1 MPETSSKK
9 SAAMDPA
16 LPEKKRGRR
25 RLIGALALFV
35 GAAVILSIVF
45 DHEPKPVS
53 PDLQLKIPPRDK
65 SPVAVAAPTDPN
77 QAIASNLPVAVTVPT
92 ETAPPKTEIAAQDT
106 GKAADAIAPTA
117 SGAPVPA
124 AVKPELAKETAIKA
138 VPQKVEPKVETKVE
152 PKAEKPA
159 TQSSPKSEDDPI
171 AKLTEQSKAGNKP
184 GSSGSF
190 MVQIGAFSSE
200 EKLEA
205 ARAKAKSAGFK
216 TVTEKVVTT
225 NGERTRLR
233 VGPFSDRAAAAA
245 ARDKLKSEGLEPA
258 LIAL

>member
-1 MPETSSKK
+1 MPETTPKK
-9 SAAMDPA
+9 STAMDPV

-45 DHEPKPVS
+45 DHEPKPAS
-53 PDLQLKIPPRDK
+53 PDLQLKIPVRDK
-65 SPVAVAAPTDPN
+65 SPVAVVAPADPSPT
-77 QAIASNLPVAVTVPT
+77 APVAVTSPT
-92 ETAPPKTEIAAQDT
+92 ETAPPKAEPISPVT
-106 GKAADAIAPTA
+106 DAPAVVAP
-117 SGAPVPA
+117 PR
-124 AVKPELAKETAIKA
+124 
-138 VPQKVEPKVETKVE
+138 VEPK
-152 PKAEKPA
+152 PDKPA
-159 TQSSPKSEDDPI
+159 PASPSKSEDDPI
-171 AKLTEQSKAGNKP
+171 AKLTEQTKAGNKP

-205 ARAKAKSAGFK
+205 ARAKAKAAGFK
-216 TVTEKVVTT
+216 TVTEKISTA

-233 VGPFSDRAAAAA
+233 VGPFADRAAAAA
-245 ARDKLKSEGLEPA
+245 ARDKLKTEGLEPA